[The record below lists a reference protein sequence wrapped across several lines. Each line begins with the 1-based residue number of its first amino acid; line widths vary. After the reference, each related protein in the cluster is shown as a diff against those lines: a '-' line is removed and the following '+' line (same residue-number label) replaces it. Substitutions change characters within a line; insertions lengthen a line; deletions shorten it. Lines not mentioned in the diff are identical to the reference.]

1 MHSYDEYED
10 EYGRISTR
18 LYDPVRGFSP
28 SGAFQPER
36 EVPPHTS
43 SKGQAR
49 HVTHASTHSRIFPTA
64 EAAAAAAAVT
74 STPASAHGTPAS
86 AAHSVR
92 MVDGGAPSPGPAAG
106 GGPQGKGLSRW
117 TKRRPFG
124 EPLPAS
130 DIPTPATCNRL
141 RRRVERAKL
150 AQAASKEVR
159 ALLLV
164 CPCAL
169 LRSQPPPPTLSLA
182 TARSTQAP
190 RGASRNPESTSGA
203 AEATTA
209 QPGRDMESSQAAKL
223 RRLLMTPTQEHDYVV
238 CFQKQKHNRD
248 DTVHRKLFYFLL
260 DTPAPPPAPAPPL
273 LSLASS
279 ALAMRGSPVTRS

>member
-169 LRSQPPPPTLSLA
+169 LRSQPPPPPCLWQQRVRRKRLEE
-182 TARSTQAP
+182 QA
-190 RGASRNPESTSGA
+190 EILK
-203 AEATTA
+203 AEA
-209 QPGRDMESSQAAKL
+209 E
-223 RRLLMTPTQEHDYVV
+223 RL
-238 CFQKQKHNRD
+238 KQQQRNQGVTWKA
-248 DTVHRKLFYFLL
+248 RKLPNYG
-260 DTPAPPPAPAPPL
+260 AY
-273 LSLASS
+273 
-279 ALAMRGSPVTRS
+279 